1 MSYPFYDV
9 CFCCVIVLLFYDEV
23 IRKKGKE
30 GVNIMATDKEKTK
43 KLRQDVA
50 PFAKSDTAKS
60 IFQMVNTIIP
70 LIALWVAGY
79 MLVDVSP
86 WLTAGLSVISAGFVV
101 RTFIIFHDC
110 THGSFFKSK
119 KANDWVGFV
128 TGVLTSFP
136 YEKWKR
142 EHTIHHATSS
152 NLDKRGIGD
161 IDMMTVEE
169 FLQASKGQRLWYRF
183 YRNPFVMFGLG
194 PLFMVFILNRR
205 NRSDAK
211 QKERI
216 NTYLTNVVIAG
227 ICAALIFFMGW
238 QAFLLVHGVTLFVAA
253 SLGIWLFFIQH
264 TYEDSYFEHD
274 SEWDYVKAAV
284 EGSSYYKLPKLLQW
298 VTGNIGFHHV
308 HHLAPRVPNY
318 NLEKAHNDIPPLHTA
333 TTITLRTSLESLRYK
348 LYDEEQGKFVTF
360 KDVNEII
367 KRKERG
373 SLAA

>member
-1 MSYPFYDV
+1 
-9 CFCCVIVLLFYDEV
+9 
-23 IRKKGKE
+23 
-30 GVNIMATDKEKTK
+30 MATDKEKTK

-50 PFAKSDTAKS
+50 PFAKSDTGKS
-60 IFQMVNTIIP
+60 IFQMVNTIVP
-70 LIALWVAGY
+70 LIVLWIAGY

-86 WLTAGLSVISAGFVV
+86 WLTAGLSIISAGFVV

-119 KANDWVGFV
+119 KANDWVGLV
-128 TGVLTSFP
+128 TGVITSFP

-169 FLQASKGQRLWYRF
+169 YLQCSKGQRLWYRF
-183 YRNPFVMFGLG
+183 YRNPLVMFGLG
-194 PLFMVFILNRR
+194 PLYMVLILNRF
-205 NRSDAK
+205 NRKDAK
-211 QKERI
+211 QKERT
-216 NTYLTNVVIAG
+216 NTYVTNIIILG
-227 ICAALIFFMGW
+227 ICVGLIYAMGW
-238 QAFLLVHGVTLFVAA
+238 QAFLLVQGITLFVAG
-253 SLGIWLFFIQH
+253 SLGIWLFYIQH

-274 SEWDYVKAAV
+274 TEWDYVKAAV

-298 VTGNIGFHHV
+298 ATGNIGFHHV

-318 NLEKAHNDIPPLHTA
+318 NLEKAHNETPPLHSA
-333 TTITLRTSLESLRYK
+333 TTITLRTSFESLRYK
-348 LYDEEQGKFVTF
+348 LYDEELGKFVTF

-367 KRKERG
+367 KRKTKG
-373 SLAA
+373 SIAA

>member
-9 CFCCVIVLLFYDEV
+9 CFCCMIVLLFYDEV
-23 IRKKGKE
+23 IRKKGNE

-86 WLTAGLSVISAGFVV
+86 WLTVGLSVISAGFVV

-169 FLQASKGQRLWYRF
+169 FIQASKGQRLWYRF

-194 PLFMVFILNRR
+194 PLFMVLILNRR
-205 NRSDAK
+205 NRNDAK

-216 NTYLTNVVIAG
+216 NTYLTNVVIVG

-238 QAFLLVHGVTLFVAA
+238 QAFLLVHVVTLFVAA

-274 SEWDYVKAAV
+274 SDWDYVKAAV

>member
-1 MSYPFYDV
+1 
-9 CFCCVIVLLFYDEV
+9 
-23 IRKKGKE
+23 
-30 GVNIMATDKEKTK
+30 MATDKEKTK
-43 KLRQDVA
+43 KLRQAVA
-50 PFAKSDTAKS
+50 PFAKSDTGKS
-60 IFQMVNTIIP
+60 VFQMINTIVP
-70 LIALWVAGY
+70 LIALWIAGY
-79 MLVDVSP
+79 MLVDYSP

-119 KANDWVGFV
+119 KANDWVGLL

-169 FLQASKGQRLWYRF
+169 YLEASKGQRLWYRF
-183 YRNPFVMFGLG
+183 YRNPLVMFGLG
-194 PLFMVFILNRR
+194 PLLMVLVLNRI
-205 NRSDAK
+205 NRKDAK
-211 QKERI
+211 TKERV
-216 NTYLTNVVIAG
+216 NTHVMNVIIVA
-227 ICAALIFFMGW
+227 ICATLIYFAGW
-238 QAFLLVHGVTLFVAA
+238 QAFLLVQGVTLFVAG
-253 SLGIWLFFIQH
+253 SLGIWLFYIQH

-274 SEWDYVKAAV
+274 AEWDYVKAAV

-298 VTGNIGFHHV
+298 ATGNIGFHHV

-318 NLEKAHNDIPPLHTA
+318 NLEKAHNETPPLHTA

-348 LYDEEQGKFVTF
+348 LYDEELRKFVSF
-360 KDVNEII
+360 KEVKEIV
-367 KRKERG
+367 KRKG
-373 SLAA
+373 SIAA

>member
-1 MSYPFYDV
+1 
-9 CFCCVIVLLFYDEV
+9 
-23 IRKKGKE
+23 
-30 GVNIMATDKEKTK
+30 MATDREKTK

-50 PFAKSDTAKS
+50 PFAKSDTVKS
-60 IFQMVNTIIP
+60 IFQMANTMLP

-79 MLVDVSP
+79 MLMDISP
-86 WLTAGLSVISAGFVV
+86 WLTVGLSVISAGFVV

-128 TGVLTSFP
+128 TGVVTSFP

-194 PLFMVFILNRR
+194 PLFMVLILNRF
-205 NRSDAK
+205 NRKDAK
-211 QKERI
+211 QKERF

-227 ICAALIFFMGW
+227 ICITLIYFMGW
-238 QAFLLVHGVTLFVAA
+238 QAFLLVQGVTLFVAG
-253 SLGIWLFFIQH
+253 SLGIWLFYIQH

-274 SEWDYVKAAV
+274 KEWDYVKAAV

-298 VTGNIGFHHV
+298 ATGNIGFHHV

-318 NLEKAHNDIPPLHTA
+318 NLEKAHNETPPLHTA

-348 LYDEEQGKFVTF
+348 LYDEDQGKFISF
-360 KDVNEII
+360 KEVNEII
-367 KRKERG
+367 KRKARG
-373 SLAA
+373 SIAA

>member
-1 MSYPFYDV
+1 M
-9 CFCCVIVLLFYDEV
+9 IVLLFYDEV
-23 IRKKGKE
+23 IRKKGNE

-70 LIALWVAGY
+70 LIALWVVGY
-79 MLVDVSP
+79 MLVDISP
-86 WLTAGLSVISAGFVV
+86 WLTVGLSVISAGFVV

-216 NTYLTNVVIAG
+216 NTYLTNVVMAG

-298 VTGNIGFHHV
+298 ATGNIGFHHV

-318 NLEKAHNDIPPLHTA
+318 NLEKAHNDIPQLHTA

-373 SLAA
+373 SIAA

>member
-1 MSYPFYDV
+1 
-9 CFCCVIVLLFYDEV
+9 
-23 IRKKGKE
+23 
-30 GVNIMATDKEKTK
+30 MATDKEKTK

-50 PFAKSDTAKS
+50 PFAKSDTGKS
-60 IFQMVNTIIP
+60 IFQMINTMVP
-70 LIALWVAGY
+70 LFVLWIAGY
-79 MLVDVSP
+79 MLVDYSP

-119 KANDWVGFV
+119 KANDWVGLL
-128 TGVLTSFP
+128 TGVITSFP

-169 FLQASKGQRLWYRF
+169 YLEASKGQRLWYRF

-194 PLFMVFILNRR
+194 PLFMVFILNRF
-205 NRSDAK
+205 NRKDAK
-211 QKERI
+211 SKERF
-216 NTYLTNVVIAG
+216 NTRITNVILLAV
-227 ICAALIFFMGW
+227 CATLIYFAGW
-238 QAFLLVHGVTLFVAA
+238 QAFLLVQGVTLFVAG
-253 SLGIWLFFIQH
+253 SLGIWLFYIQH

-274 SEWDYVKAAV
+274 TDWDYVKAAV
-284 EGSSYYKLPKLLQW
+284 EGSSYYKLPKILQW
-298 VTGNIGFHHV
+298 ATGNIGFHHV

-318 NLEKAHNDIPPLHTA
+318 NLEKAHNETPPLHTA

-348 LYDEEQGKFVTF
+348 LYDEELGKFVSF
-360 KDVNEII
+360 KDVKEII
-367 KRKERG
+367 RRKD
-373 SLAA
+373 SIAA